1 VSSFSWES
9 RVYCEDTDGGGIVYY
24 ANYLR
29 FLERARTEWLRSLG
43 YSQRVLAE
51 DPGIVFAVVNLNIE
65 YRKPARLD
73 DELLIT
79 CEPKVEGAS
88 SIVFAQR
95 IYRSGGGT
103 QVVAD
108 GAGSLLV
115 KASSRVAFL
124 DARTLR
130 PKRLPAFL
138 ADIAY
143 ADVANADV
151 DMLAAAGSG
160 ANIKEPS

>member
-1 VSSFSWES
+1 MSSFRWGS
-9 RVYCEDTDGGGIVYY
+9 RVYWEDTDGGGIVYY

-65 YRKPARLD
+65 YRRPAKLD

-79 CEPKVEGAS
+79 CEPKVEGAA

-95 IYRSGGGT
+95 IYRRAGGT
-103 QVVAD
+103 QVVDD
-108 GAGSLLV
+108 GPASLLV
-115 KASSRVAFL
+115 EASARVACL

-138 ADIAY
+138 ADVAY
-143 ADVANADV
+143 ADVE
-151 DMLAAAGSG
+151 MLATAGSG
-160 ANIKEPS
+160 VNIKEPSCNG